1 LQVFPGSL
9 GELLAQALSPPVRL
23 AIEQAVRYELAALR
37 YYPGLFMSRRNYDII
52 QGLDGLGNWRSGVLE
67 QSWRIGG
74 ASPAEILAF
83 QALEHAPR
91 SSCLVETVECYG
103 RGHEPPEGAQL
114 IYVGEDPDVG
124 ELIKYAQVL
133 A

>member
-1 LQVFPGSL
+1 
-9 GELLAQALSPPVRL
+9 
-23 AIEQAVRYELAALR
+23 
-37 YYPGLFMSRRNYDII
+37 M
-52 QGLDGLGNWRSGVLE
+52 LE

-83 QALEHAPR
+83 RALEEAPR
-91 SSCLVETVECYG
+91 SSCLVETVERYG
-103 RGHEPPEGAQL
+103 RGHEPPDGAQL
-114 IYVGEDPDVG
+114 IYVGEDPEAG